1 MGLLRCN
8 GSLFLHFAQK
18 IAVLAFYFAALRRPK
33 GSTLWIR
40 ASPLRNGLTWNLF
53 LTTVIYMPQKQKTPQ
68 THKAFKARKNFRK
81 ITKRGTYKQ
90 KRQSSRAFTQSRYI
104 HEYTGRFFLLF
115 IQTLLSA
122 SELASASPNR
132 RRKNIRRSRAIPPVG
147 KQTPPW
153 KKKQNSDR
161 NPYRP
166 DSFKF

>member
-1 MGLLRCN
+1 MVRSFCTLRKNCCL
-8 GSLFLHFAQK
+8 GFLFLPLCGNQRALPFGFAQ
-18 IAVLAFYFAALRRPK
+18 ALK
-33 GSTLWIR
+33 
-40 ASPLRNGLTWNLF
+40 GLTRNLF

-147 KQTPPW
+147 KQTPP
-153 KKKQNSDR
+153 
-161 NPYRP
+161 
-166 DSFKF
+166 